1 MPGPRRR
8 RGESDVTFTVRDV
21 AEWVQGEVVGDPAY
35 EIRAAR
41 PLSDSPK
48 ANEITVILDE
58 KYLSQFHAS
67 EAGAAVVDQTVPL
80 NGRTLVRVA
89 DPLMAFV
96 TIVQRI
102 HVKPTPTPVGI
113 HPTAVVHPSAKVGP
127 DAWIGPHASVGEGSV
142 LGARC
147 RLAAGAVVGTEC
159 RFGDDVSLGPNAVVY
174 DRCILGNRG
183 SVHGNAVI
191 GADGFGYRTISARH
205 VKIPQIGTV
214 EIGDEVEVGA
224 CSTIDRATFGTTRI
238 GAGTKIDNLV
248 QIAHNCQIGKHN
260 IFAAQVG
267 IAGSVTTGDY
277 VVMAGQVGIADHCRI
292 GDRTMLGAKCGVHK
306 DIPADQ
312 KMLGAPATPVADQLR
327 ILSSLEKLPEMR
339 KDIRELKKLLR
350 AADSE

>member
-1 MPGPRRR
+1 
-8 RGESDVTFTVRDV
+8 VTFTVRDV
-21 AEWVQGEVVGDPAY
+21 AEWVQGEVVGDPTY

-67 EAGAAVVDQTVPL
+67 EAGAAVVDQSVPL
-80 NGRTLVRVA
+80 NGKTLVRVA

-102 HVKPTPTPVGI
+102 HVKPTTAPTGI
-113 HPTAVVHPSAKVGP
+113 HPSAAVHPSAKVGP
-127 DAWIGPHASVGEGSV
+127 DAWIGPNASVGEGSV

-147 RLAAGAVVGTEC
+147 RLAAGTVVGSDC
-159 RFGDDVSLGPNAVVY
+159 RLGDDVAIGPNAVVY
-174 DRCILGNRG
+174 DRCVLGHRVI
-183 SVHGNAVI
+183 VHGNAVI
-191 GADGFGYRTISARH
+191 GGDGFGFRTIQGRH
-205 VKIPQIGTV
+205 VKVPQIGTV
-214 EIGDEVEVGA
+214 EIGDDVEIGA
-224 CSTIDRATFGTTRI
+224 CTTIDRATFGATRI

-277 VVMAGQVGIADHCRI
+277 VIMGGQVGIADHCRI

-312 KMLGAPATPVADQLR
+312 KMLGAPATPAAEQLR
-327 ILSSLEKLPEMR
+327 ILTSLEKLPEMR

-350 AADSE
+350 AADAE